1 MAFRP
6 SNTNTAD
13 RGPSN
18 DSWKADGFL
27 NLYLPT
33 KEGGKRK
40 LGAIALKVSNANEA
54 NLLKWLEEDTDAR
67 VALLMRKL
75 VVEYRSATPKQG
87 SEFALEG

>member
-6 SNTNTAD
+6 SNAAAD

-40 LGAIALKVSNANEA
+40 LGAIPLKGSNANEA
-54 NLLKWLEEDTDAR
+54 NLLKWLEEDTEAR
-67 VALLMRKL
+67 VATLLKKL
-75 VVEYRSATPKQG
+75 VVEYRSAQPKAG